1 MAEGGVVT
9 AVTAIVGAIT
19 GSLGLAFS
27 CYNYYLSHGLR
38 IKVEPHVTHRTGGHE
53 GPDDPPKLRVR
64 VVNYSSFP
72 VELEAVSLHY
82 ESGEFVRLG
91 DDNTPFPVTL
101 APKQAKTWMLNLAA
115 IVYSSEERFDYTM
128 VTLSTGRTIKS
139 SRFLRIRGKLL
150 NEMRKYSVER
160 M

>member
-1 MAEGGVVT
+1 MAEET
-9 AVTAIVGAIT
+9 SVTAIVGAIT

-38 IKVEPHVTHRTGGHE
+38 IKVEPHITHRTGGHE
-53 GPDDPPKLRVR
+53 GPDDPPKFMVR

-72 VELEAVSLHY
+72 AELEAVSLHY
-82 ESGEFVRLG
+82 KSGEFVRLG
-91 DDNTPFPVTL
+91 DDDDAPFPVTL
-101 APKQAKTWMLNLAA
+101 APKQARTWKLNLRA
-115 IVYSSEERFDYTM
+115 IVYSSEERFDYAM

-139 SRFLRIRGKLL
+139 SRLLRIKGKLL
-150 NEMRKYSVER
+150 SEMKQYSVER